1 MLHKIEI
8 NSPLSNT
15 TESICYST
23 KQQRGLTI
31 LKLMNIVA
39 IIGILIVIVL
49 LVPMN

>member
-1 MLHKIEI
+1 MSHKLEI
-8 NSPLSNT
+8 NSPLSST
-15 TESICYST
+15 TESIWHP

-49 LVPMN
+49 LMPIN